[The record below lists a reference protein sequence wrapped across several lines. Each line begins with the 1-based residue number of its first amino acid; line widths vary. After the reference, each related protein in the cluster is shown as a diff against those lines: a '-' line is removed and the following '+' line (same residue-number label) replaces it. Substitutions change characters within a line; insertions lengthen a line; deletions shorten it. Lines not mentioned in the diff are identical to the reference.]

1 MLWLIMCKMY
11 KYFLQLPLRPLVF
24 LSKRCLQGSQIG
36 SAELLWFAPS
46 FVENVWIFRRFFS
59 LKICHFYDEKL
70 GNQSLLDFCHWS
82 RKCFV
87 FQHDILSQSKPQM
100 RRRVKAFETFFNFR
114 CNSFKYIFNKFCFF
128 NYCVKTSNAL
138 IKFKLF

>member
-11 KYFLQLPLRPLVF
+11 KHFLKLPLVF

-36 SAELLWFAPS
+36 SKQLLWLPPS
-46 FVENVWIFRRFFS
+46 FVENVWIFQRFFS
-59 LKICHFYDEKL
+59 LKIRHFYDE
-70 GNQSLLDFCHWS
+70 NQSLLDFGHWQQ
-82 RKCFV
+82 KCFV

-100 RRRVKAFETFFNFR
+100 RRRVKAFEIFFNFR

>member
-11 KYFLQLPLRPLVF
+11 QHFLQLPFVF

-36 SAELLWFAPS
+36 SVELLWLAPS

-70 GNQSLLDFCHWS
+70 ENQSLLTLVIG
-82 RKCFV
+82 R
-87 FQHDILSQSKPQM
+87 DILSQSKPQM

-138 IKFKLF
+138 IKFKLI